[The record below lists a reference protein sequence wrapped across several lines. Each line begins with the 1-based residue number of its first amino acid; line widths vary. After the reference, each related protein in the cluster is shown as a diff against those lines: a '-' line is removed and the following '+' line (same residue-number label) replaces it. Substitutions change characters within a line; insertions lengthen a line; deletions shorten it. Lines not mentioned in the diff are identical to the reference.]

1 MNRLTPSTTRRFSQ
15 RGTVISGAALG
26 LVAGAAVYG
35 AVSSSAEVS
44 QPTALK
50 AKAPVA
56 VAPASLAVCA
66 AGTKLENGV
75 CVVHVVRTVVVPPSA
90 VPPSVV
96 PPSVVSPSAVQP
108 TAVPPTAVPPSA
120 ASTAL
125 HATAAKAAK
134 AVHAEGAI
142 KGTPKFAA
150 ARNEMLKAEKSE
162 EGLHHFGRDSQWASR
177 EDFESDFEEGWW
189 GMTSATPTPSVAIP
203 APAPAPIPKPV
214 PTTTPAPVKAPA
226 PVPTAAS

>member
-56 VAPASLAVCA
+56 VAPASLAACA

-90 VPPSVV
+90 VPPSAV
-96 PPSVVSPSAVQP
+96 PPS
-108 TAVPPTAVPPSA
+108 AVPPTAVPPSA

-162 EGLHHFGRDSQWASR
+162 EGLHHFGRGSQWASR

-203 APAPAPIPKPV
+203 TSAGATPAPAPAPIPKPV